1 MWGDGMETMH
11 LCLSDMLDQD
21 LTSYEYFHSL
31 PEDIQRKVEDSDVR
45 SFDELQSFVEQLKRE
60 KDNQNQ

>member
-1 MWGDGMETMH
+1 M
-11 LCLSDMLDQD
+11 CLSDMLDQD

-45 SFDELQSFVEQLKRE
+45 SFDELQSFVEQLKQE
-60 KDNQNQ
+60 KDNQIQ

>member
-1 MWGDGMETMH
+1 METMH